1 MVKEEPE
8 KGYITTI
15 PSLVKL
21 AVQLITDENLC
32 VRESVSIT
40 RDAAQGKEEECKQED
55 YEISRCQEY
64 LL

>member
-40 RDAAQGKEEECKQED
+40 RDAAQGKEE
-55 YEISRCQEY
+55 
-64 LL
+64 